1 MNYGLVPRRARRA
14 LTLRPLALGGLALL
28 AAFAFSSAAGRA
40 FGPAAAP
47 ATIVV
52 NSLSDAVANDGA
64 CTLREAITAA
74 TNDTASGPAPGEC
87 AAGSGDDTINFTVTG
102 TINLNAQQLSIA
114 STNLTI
120 NGPGSNLLTVRRDTG
135 GLYRVLFI
143 NAATV
148 NISGLTISNGLVPA
162 GGGAG
167 GGMINGGTT
176 TLTDVVVTGNRSSGG
191 FSGAPNGGNGGGI
204 DNSGILTMNNCTVNN
219 NFTGDGVL
227 AGSGTNGAGGNGGGL
242 SNSGTLTMTNCTVSG
257 NGTGNGPFKGGDGG
271 GVYSTGTANLR
282 NVTVANNTVGGGGF
296 GPGIINGGGS
306 FNVRNS
312 IVARNGFT
320 GTGPD
325 ITGSFQSQGNNV
337 IGTSDAGSGFA
348 SGVNGDQVG
357 TFASPVNPLLAP
369 LGNYGGLTQTHALL
383 PGSSAIDAGASDS
396 APAQDQRGVSRVGAV
411 DIGSFESRGFS
422 SAATGGT
429 PQSTT
434 IKSNFAVQFKATVTS
449 AFGEPVGGGRITFA
463 APVGAGPSGTFAP
476 NVSAVSV
483 TLDGSGEALAPVFTA
498 NGLAGSYNVTA
509 GWSGVTSP
517 ATFSLTNNPAA
528 TTTTLS
534 SSSNPSDLG
543 ESVTFTASVTS
554 PAGVPTGTVQFKDNG
569 ADLGTPVALGN
580 AGQAAFT
587 TSALASGL
595 HTITAVYS
603 GDANFLNSTGT
614 LSGGQSV
621 RPTISVSDVS
631 VIEGDSGTVNAVFN
645 VTLNAATPATV
656 IVNFATADD
665 TAKAPADYLSN
676 SGTLTFD
683 PGQTAKTVTV
693 SVNGDTSFEADETF
707 FLNLQPAASNATIAD
722 SQGVGTVDDDDAEGG
737 RIAFTSA
744 TFNTAEGSGSA
755 TVTVERTND
764 MTRAATVEYA
774 TSDLSASQRSDY
786 ILALGTLSFA
796 PGETS
801 KSFVVLI
808 NQDSYA
814 EGTEAVALTLSN
826 PGGGAVVGVV
836 STSTLEI
843 ADDVPESSG
852 NPIDAS
858 EAFVRQHY
866 HDFLNREPDAGGL
879 NFWTGGIESCGADQQ
894 CRTLKRIDTSAA
906 FFLSIEFQETGFL
919 AHKMYKAAYGD
930 AVGQA
935 TVNGVL
941 TNIPVPVVR
950 LNEFLPDTQ
959 KIGRDVIVGTAGW
972 PARLENNKNAFALD
986 FVTRQRFTNAFGP
999 GVAPEQFVDALNA
1012 NAGNVLSAEERAAL
1026 VEELTAN
1033 NTPVGRASVLRKV
1046 AEDADLA
1053 SAEFN
1058 RAFVLMQYF
1067 GYLRRNPNDAPDTNY
1082 GGYNFW
1088 LTKLDEFGGDFR
1100 RAQMV
1105 QAFLD
1110 SVEYRQRFGQN

>member
-1 MNYGLVPRRARRA
+1 MNYSLVPRRTRRA
-14 LTLRPLALGGLALL
+14 LALRLLALCGLALT
-28 AAFAFSSAAGRA
+28 AAFAFSPAGGRA

-148 NISGLTISNGLVPA
+148 QISGLTISNGLVPA

-204 DNSGILTMNNCTVNN
+204 NNSGILMMTDCTVSNN
-219 NFTGDGVL
+219 QTGDGTL
-227 AGSGTNGAGGNGGGL
+227 GGSASDGEGGDGGGIA
-242 SNSGTLTMTNCTVSG
+242 NSGTLTMTNCTVSG
-257 NGTGNGPFKGGDGG
+257 NRTGNGPAKGGDGG
-271 GVYSTGTANLR
+271 GIYSTSTANLT
-282 NVTVANNTVGGGGF
+282 NVTVANNAVGGGGSGHGVLSAATF
-296 GPGIINGGGS
+296 NARNTII
-306 FNVRNS
+306 
-312 IVARNGFT
+312 ARNGFT
-320 GTGPD
+320 NTGPD
-325 ITGSFQSQGNNV
+325 ISGSFTSQGNNL
-337 IGTSDAGSGFA
+337 IGTSDGGAGFT

-357 TFASPVNPLLAP
+357 TFAAPVDPLLAP
-369 LGNYGGLTQTHALL
+369 LGNYGGPSQTHALL
-383 PGSSAIDAGASDS
+383 PGSSAINAGASTG
-396 APAQDQRGVSRVGAV
+396 APAEDQRGVSRVGGV
-411 DIGSFESRGFS
+411 DIGSFESRGFA
-422 SAATGGT
+422 SAATAGT

-434 IKSNFAVQFKATVTS
+434 IRTNFPVQFQVTVSS

-463 APVGAGPSGTFAP
+463 APVGTGPSGTFAP
-476 NVSAVSV
+476 NLSAVSV
-483 TLDGSGEALAPVFTA
+483 TLNGSGVGTAPVFTA
-498 NGLAGSYNVTA
+498 NGFAGSYNVTA
-509 GWSGVTSP
+509 GWSGITSP
-517 ATFSLTNNPAA
+517 ATFSLANDPAA
-528 TTTTLS
+528 TTTSVT
-534 SSSNPSDLG
+534 SSSNPSNLG
-543 ESVTFTASVTS
+543 ESVTFTATVSSGV
-554 PAGVPTGTVQFKDNG
+554 GVPTGGTVQFKDGDAN
-569 ADLGTPVALGN
+569 LGDPVAINGV
-580 AGQAAFT
+580 GQASLAT
-587 TSALASGL
+587 TVLASGL

-603 GDANFLNSTGT
+603 GDANFQTSTGT

-631 VIEGDSGTVNAVFN
+631 VTEGDSGTVNAVFN

-656 IVNFATADD
+656 VVNFSTADG
-665 TAKAPADYLSN
+665 TAVAPGDYATT
-676 SGTLTFD
+676 SGSLTFD
-683 PGQTAKTVTV
+683 PGQTARTVNVT
-693 SVNGDTSFEADETF
+693 VNGDASFEADETF

-722 SQGVGTVDDDDAEGG
+722 SQGVGTINNDDAEGG

-744 TFNTAEGSGSA
+744 TFNTTEGSGSVNV
-755 TVTVERTND
+755 TVTRAGDT
-764 MTRAATVEYA
+764 TRAATVDYA

-786 ILALGTLSFA
+786 NLALGTLSFA

-801 KSFVVLI
+801 KSFAVLI

-852 NPIDAS
+852 NPIDGS

-866 HDFLNREPDAGGL
+866 HDFLNREPDPGGL
-879 NFWTGGIESCGADQQ
+879 AFWTGGIESCGTDQQ

-919 AHKMYKAAYGD
+919 VQRMYKAAYGD

-959 KIGRDVIVGTAGW
+959 KIGKDVIVGTPGW
-972 PARLENNKNAFALD
+972 PARLEANKNAFALD

-999 GVAPEQFVDALNA
+999 GVAPEQFVDTLNA
-1012 NAGNVLSAEERAAL
+1012 NAGGVLSADERAAL
-1026 VEELTAN
+1026 VNELTAN
-1033 NTPVGRASVLRKV
+1033 NTPTGRASVLRKV
-1046 AEDADLA
+1046 AEDPDLA

-1067 GYLRRNPNDAPDTNY
+1067 GYMRRNPNDPPDTNH

-1088 LTKLDEFGGDFR
+1088 LGKLNEFGGDFR

-1105 QAFLD
+1105 QAFID
-1110 SVEYRQRFGQN
+1110 SIEYRQRFGQN